1 MTKTEMDDINSLC
14 KKYFTPQLCDE
25 IITESERSLFIK
37 LYTQLQKYAYKISK
51 NYSSLIYDDI
61 EDVIQ
66 NTITECFAKWRE
78 EPKTNYTD
86 YFSISIK
93 HAFDK
98 ANIDAKRKKDNERSM
113 DDTISDDN
121 KTLEQSIADEKQ
133 NKKYPELNSI
143 VERLDK
149 LDSFFT
155 KWSNGKYKKR
165 AHKKD
170 ESTINCLSALL
181 TYEMKDDFIQWGLI
195 IKQEYKRNYS
205 FVDKR
210 ILNMEKSL
218 SKAGIAALYGLSAT
232 RASHILS
239 DFLDEAVK
247 NNSDN

>member
-1 MTKTEMDDINSLC
+1 MDDINSLC
-14 KKYFTPQLCDE
+14 KKYFTPRLCDE
-25 IITESERSLFIK
+25 IITESERCLFVK
-37 LYTQLQKYAYKISK
+37 LYAQLQKYAYKISK
-51 NYSSLIYDDI
+51 SYSSLFYDDI

-78 EPKTNYTD
+78 EPKNNYTD

-98 ANIDAKRKKDNERSM
+98 ANVDAKRKKDNERSM
-113 DDTISDDN
+113 DDAISYDNN
-121 KTLEQSIADEKQ
+121 KTFEHSIADERQ

-143 VERLDK
+143 VECLDK
-149 LDSFFT
+149 LDLFFT
-155 KWSNGKYKKR
+155 KWSDGKYKKG

-195 IKQEYKRNYS
+195 IKQEYNKTYS
-205 FVDKR
+205 FVNKK

-239 DFLDEAVK
+239 DFLAEVEK
-247 NNSDN
+247 K